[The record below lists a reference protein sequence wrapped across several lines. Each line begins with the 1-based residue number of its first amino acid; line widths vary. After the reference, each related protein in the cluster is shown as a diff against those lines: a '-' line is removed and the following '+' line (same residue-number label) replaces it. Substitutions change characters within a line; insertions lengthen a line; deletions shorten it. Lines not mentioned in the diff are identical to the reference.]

1 MSTVVELEVE
11 GQQLV
16 NDIQDLS
23 IQDQTNLKSISEERH
38 EVDCENNH
46 HGVCAICLNK
56 IVLQETGLVKGCE
69 HAYCVTCILRWAT
82 YKKEPT
88 CPQCKHPF
96 DFLYV
101 HRSLDGSIQDYMFE
115 ESVCLLLR
123 ASWFKPLIV
132 EEKQEVNDDMD
143 YLYAYAYEDEEE
155 LEDFYFTSS
164 PSLRI
169 GNRRWG
175 DNGYVRA
182 GRQEARPAHRPPN
195 SQDLGAGSSRQAK
208 KKEAAGPKETVGRRA
223 KRALKREA
231 ADKVAAEKHQQHLV
245 RMGRT

>member
-1 MSTVVELEVE
+1 MAAVVEFED
-11 GQQLV
+11 QQLV
-16 NDIQDLS
+16 NDILDLS
-23 IQDQTNLKSISEERH
+23 IQDQTNMKSISEEKH
-38 EVDCENNH
+38 EVDCESNH

-56 IVLQETGLVKGCE
+56 IVLQETALVKGCE

-96 DFLYV
+96 EFLHV

-132 EEKQEVNDDMD
+132 EEKKEVDDSMD
-143 YLYAYAYEDEEE
+143 YLYAYEDEDEE
-155 LEDFYFTSS
+155 LENFYFTSS
-164 PSLRI
+164 SHLRI
-169 GNRRWG
+169 SNRRWG

-182 GRQEARPAHRPPN
+182 GRQEAMPVPRAN
-195 SQDLGAGSSRQAK
+195 SQYVGAGSSRRTK
-208 KKEAAGPKETVGRRA
+208 KKEADAAPKEAVGRRA

-231 ADKVAAEKHQQHLV
+231 ADKAAAEKHQQHLV
-245 RMGRT
+245 RLGRT

>member
-1 MSTVVELEVE
+1 MSTVVELEIE
-11 GQQLV
+11 DQKIV
-16 NDIQDLS
+16 NNIQDLS
-23 IQDQTNLKSISEERH
+23 IQEQTKMKSISEERH
-38 EVDCENNH
+38 QVDCENNH

-56 IVLQETGLVKGCE
+56 IVLQETALVKGCE
-69 HAYCVTCILRWAT
+69 HAYCMTCILRWAT

-96 DFLYV
+96 EFLHI
-101 HRSLDGSIQDYMFE
+101 HRALDGSIQDYMFE

-123 ASWFKPLIV
+123 ASWFKPLNV
-132 EEKQEVNDDMD
+132 EEKQEVDDDMD
-143 YLYAYAYEDEEE
+143 HFYAYEDDDEE
-155 LEDFYFTSS
+155 LEDFHFTSS

-182 GRQEARPAHRPPN
+182 GRQEARPAHRPN
-195 SQDLGAGSSRQAK
+195 SQDSGAGPSRQTK
-208 KKEAAGPKETVGRRA
+208 KKEAAVPKATVARRA

-231 ADKVAAEKHQQHLV
+231 ADKAAAEKHQQHLL
-245 RMGRT
+245 RLGRI